1 MDQSRK
7 CRFCRNSHLPFYLL
21 NKNQT
26 RHLVMICPID
36 NQWLYFPFE
45 KNLNIKTLV
54 SSKKATAPSE
64 AEIAGQISLV

>member
-1 MDQSRK
+1 
-7 CRFCRNSHLPFYLL
+7 
-21 NKNQT
+21 
-26 RHLVMICPID
+26 MICPID